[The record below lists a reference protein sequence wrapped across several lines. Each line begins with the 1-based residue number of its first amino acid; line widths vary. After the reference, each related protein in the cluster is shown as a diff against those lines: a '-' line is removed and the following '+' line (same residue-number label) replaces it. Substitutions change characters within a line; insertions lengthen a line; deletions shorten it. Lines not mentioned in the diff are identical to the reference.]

1 VSSPRSC
8 VQEKHHPAALVEDK
22 CGAGQQSYVT
32 CVVTTIVCTEKH
44 HPAALVEDK
53 CGTGSKSLE
62 TSQMEANLV
71 Y

>member
-1 VSSPRSC
+1 
-8 VQEKHHPAALVEDK
+8 
-22 CGAGQQSYVT
+22 
-32 CVVTTIVCTEKH
+32 VCTEKH

-53 CGTGSKSLE
+53 CGAGSKSLE